1 MPQGFPQ
8 QLARWR
14 RSGIL
19 LHPTALATN
28 EGEGVLG
35 KAALDFVDFLADS
48 RAAVWQMLPIHPVH
62 ADRSP
67 YQTPSLF
74 AGGEHLICPAT
85 AARTLGPS
93 LRHAGAAAA
102 GLQALLRQV
111 VEEGGHR
118 SEAFDGFCTAE
129 ADWLDTYAAFRVL
142 RTRFAKRAWQ
152 TWPAPW
158 RDRPADAVSL
168 LRRDAAHEMNAQRLV
183 QFLFQQQWDALR
195 ARAAARGVALFGD
208 LPMFPAVDSAEVWA
222 EPQLFLLDA
231 AGQPIEAAGAP
242 PDQFA
247 PQGQRWGG
255 AVYDWPAMAANGY
268 RWWARRL
275 ARQSRLFDML
285 RLDHFRGFQAWW
297 SIPAGAAGAAEGRY
311 LKGPGASLFERLA
324 QVPHLAPLI
333 AEDLGNI
340 TPDVEALRQS
350 LGLPGI
356 RVLQFGFDGSP
367 ANPHLPANI
376 TGDCVYY
383 TGTHDNDTSLGWWR
397 SLDASTRQKVLAVI
411 GGRAAAMPWP
421 LIQAVLDSPA
431 GLAMLP
437 LQDILGLG
445 SEARFNRPGTVVGN
459 WTWRLSESALGPAIA
474 RRLAEFN
481 QAAGRG

>member
-8 QLARWR
+8 QLPRQR

-19 LHPTALATN
+19 LHPTALTSD

-35 KAALDFVDFLADS
+35 RAALDFIDFLAES
-48 RAAVWQMLPIHPVH
+48 RVAVWQMLPIHPVH

-74 AGGEHLICPAT
+74 AGGEHLICTAT
-85 AARTLGPS
+85 AARSLEPS
-93 LRHAGAAAA
+93 LRHAGAAAG
-102 GLQALLRQV
+102 GLQSLLRQV

-118 SEAFDGFCTAE
+118 SDAFEAFCAAE

-142 RTRFAKRAWQ
+142 RNRFARQAWQ

-158 RDRPADAVSL
+158 RDRPAEAVFL
-168 LRRDAAHEMNAQRLV
+168 LRRDAAHEMEAQCV
-183 QFLFQQQWDALR
+183 AQFLFQQQWDTLR
-195 ARAAARGVALFGD
+195 ARAAARGITLFGD

-297 SIPAGAAGAAEGRY
+297 SIPAGAADAGQGRY
-311 LKGPGASLFERLA
+311 LQGPGGALFERLG
-324 QVPHLAPLI
+324 QVPDLAPLI

-367 ANPHLPANI
+367 TNPHLPANI
-376 TGDCVYY
+376 TGDSVYY
-383 TGTHDNDTSLGWWR
+383 SGTHDNDTSLGWWR
-397 SLDASTRQKVLAVI
+397 SLDTSTRQKVLAVI
-411 GGRAAAMPWP
+411 GGDAATMPWP
-421 LIQAVLDSPA
+421 IIQAVMESAA
-431 GLAMLP
+431 GLAIVP

-445 SEARFNRPGTVVGN
+445 SEARFNRPGTVADN
-459 WTWRLSESALGPAIA
+459 WIWQLSGSALGPAIV
-474 RRLAEFN
+474 RRLVRANEV
-481 QAAGRG
+481 AGRD